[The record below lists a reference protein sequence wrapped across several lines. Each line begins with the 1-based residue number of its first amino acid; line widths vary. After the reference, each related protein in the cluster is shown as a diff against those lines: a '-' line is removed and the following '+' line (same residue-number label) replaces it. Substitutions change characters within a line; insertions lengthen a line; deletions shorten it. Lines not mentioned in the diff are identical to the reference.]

1 MTRKIFEITMRHIFV
16 NNMSQVDEHVI
27 PYCDSYKNLFSSY
40 KTHTVSIQKQIR
52 SLISLEVSEMSIT
65 THVEKKT
72 FEGVK
77 NF

>member
-1 MTRKIFEITMRHIFV
+1 MTRKIFEITMRHTFV

-27 PYCDSYKNLFSSY
+27 PYCESYKNLFSSC

-52 SLISLEVSEMSIT
+52 SFISLEVYEMFIFT
-65 THVEKKT
+65 CGT
-72 FEGVK
+72 K